1 MKHIKEIV
9 ISLPDSV
16 LTELEKL
23 AEEQNKTVS
32 DFISGLIRRECFEN
46 SKSEEE
52 MAEGYRQMGDLN
64 LELAEAFLQAEE
76 ETLNWY
82 EEKLSE
88 CEQN

>member
-16 LTELEKL
+16 LNELEKL
-23 AEEQNKTVS
+23 AKQQNEDVS
-32 DFISGLIRRECFEN
+32 EYVVRLIRRECFGI
-46 SKSEEE
+46 SQSEEE
-52 MAEGYRQMGDLN
+52 MAEGYRQMGNLN
-64 LELAEAFLQAEE
+64 LEWAESYLQAEE